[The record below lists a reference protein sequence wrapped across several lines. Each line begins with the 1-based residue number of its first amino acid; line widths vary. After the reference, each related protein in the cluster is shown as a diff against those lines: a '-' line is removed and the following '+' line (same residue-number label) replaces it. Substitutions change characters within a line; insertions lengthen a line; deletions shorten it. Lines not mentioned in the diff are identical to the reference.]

1 MVLLLTT
8 YKMWKN
14 KWLAGSKFHKES
26 KFVKKML
33 YQLVGNS
40 NQYFGIF
47 ISKRHISEREK
58 ERERRR
64 EREERRI
71 EVFHI

>member
-58 ERERRR
+58 EREKKR
-64 EREERRI
+64 ERGKEN
-71 EVFHI
+71 

>member
-1 MVLLLTT
+1 
-8 YKMWKN
+8 MWKN

-26 KFVKKML
+26 KFAKKML

-47 ISKRHISEREK
+47 ISKRHISERER
-58 ERERRR
+58 ERERKR
-64 EREERRI
+64 EI
-71 EVFHI
+71 SVCFSQ